1 MILDHIAIVTKNLSR
16 DVEWYTRKF
25 NCSTSYLDDTW
36 ALLKFDNI
44 SLALVTEGEHPNHFA
59 IVDPN
64 VKTDEKA
71 KKHRDGIFFKY
82 ESDPSGN
89 VVEIIHK
96 KST

>member
-1 MILDHIAIVTKNLSR
+1 M
-16 DVEWYTRKF
+16 
-25 NCSTSYLDDTW
+25 
-36 ALLKFDNI
+36 
-44 SLALVTEGEHPNHFA
+44 TEGEHPNHFA

-64 VKTDEKA
+64 VKTDKKA